1 MTTQFVDTN
10 IFLRYLTKDDPQ
22 KAPACLALFQKAQ
35 QNRVRLTTSE
45 CVIAETVYLL
55 SSKKVYSL
63 QPQEVKERLAPLLHL
78 RALRIEHKETL
89 ITALD
94 LYGAYHIDF
103 EDCLSVAHME
113 RQQLTEIYS
122 YDQDFDQVKH
132 IQRCEP

>member
-45 CVIAETVYLL
+45 SVIAETVYLL
-55 SSKKVYSL
+55 SSKKVYRL
-63 QPQEVKERLAPLLHL
+63 QPQEVKRRLAPLLHL
-78 RALRIEHKETL
+78 RALKIEHKDTI

-94 LYGAYHIDF
+94 LYGAYNMDF

-113 RQQLTEIYS
+113 RQQLKEIYS
-122 YDQDFDQVKH
+122 YGQDFDQVKN
-132 IQRCEP
+132 IQRRKP